1 MNMNKKFFIVLF
13 AAGIGTGVFAQVTP
27 YGWRGPSH
35 NGYYPDKGL
44 LKEWPADGPQQVFE
58 TSDAGKGY
66 SSPLVVDD
74 RVYITGLNEDE
85 NQEVLSCYDLQGRKQ
100 FAVAYGT
107 PWRGSYPEARTTP
120 AIVDGKAYVVSGM
133 GEVVCID
140 TKEGKIVWKVDAGE
154 KYGRQTGMWGTS
166 ECPLVYDN
174 KVIYTPYGNQTTM
187 VALNKD
193 TGEEIW
199 KTRAIGEASGYVSPI
214 MIEYKGKRQ
223 IVGSTNQTVIGVNP
237 DNGEIDWTFDDWGP
251 RHTGESNRRNQ
262 NIAPNSALYNDGKI
276 FFCHG
281 YNINGFQLQLA
292 DDLKSVTCTWR
303 TETLDTHHGGY
314 VLVNG
319 KIYGSNWINNN
330 DGNWCCVDWQTGE
343 TNYEEKWTG
352 GAGKGSIIAAD
363 GKLFIYDE
371 RRGFVG
377 LVNPTTDKLDVVSK
391 FRVAKGSGPYW
402 AHMHINDGI
411 LYLRHGEYF
420 AAYKIR

>member
-1 MNMNKKFFIVLF
+1 MNKMFITMLVGVSF
-13 AAGIGTGVFAQVTP
+13 CTGAMAQVTP
-27 YGWRGPSH
+27 YGWRGPQH
-35 NGYYPDKGL
+35 DGYYPDKGL
-44 LKEWPADGPQQVFE
+44 LKEWPAEGPQMIFE

-66 SSPLVVDD
+66 SSPLVVGDK
-74 RVYITGLNEDE
+74 VFLTGMNEDE
-85 NQEVLSCYDLQGRKQ
+85 SEEVLNCYNLKGEKQ
-100 FAVAYGT
+100 YTVSYGH
-107 PWRGSYPEARTTP
+107 PWKQSYPETRTTP
-120 AIVDGKAYVVSGM
+120 AVADGKAYVISGM

-140 TKEGKIVWKVDAGE
+140 TSNGKIVWKVDAGT
-154 KYGRQTGMWGTS
+154 KYERKTGMWGTS

-174 KVIYTPYGNQTTM
+174 KVIYTPCGDQTTI

-199 KTRAIGEASGYVSPI
+199 KSRPLGEKSGYVSPI

-223 IVGSTNQTVIGVNP
+223 IVGSTSLSAFGVNP
-237 DNGEIDWTFDDWGP
+237 ETGEIEWTFDNWGP
-251 RHTGESNRRNQ
+251 KFTGKQGRWD
-262 NIAPNSALYNDGKI
+262 NIAPNSALYKDGKI

-281 YNINGFQLQLA
+281 YDLNGFQLKLA
-292 DDLKSVTCTWR
+292 DDLKSVEVTWR

-330 DGNWCCVDWQTGE
+330 DGNWCCLDWETGK
-343 TNYEEKWTG
+343 TDYEEKWTG

-363 GKLFIYDE
+363 NKLFIYDE

-377 LVNPTTDKLDVVSK
+377 LVNPTPEKFDVVSK

-402 AHMHINDGI
+402 AHMHIDNGI

-420 AAYKIR
+420 AAYKIK